1 MRRFI
6 EYTWIPLTRT
16 CFVLSLVET
25 GSVVPEKAFILR
37 WRKTWPFISKN
48 VNLPLP
54 KVAVCQFRLKL
65 IIYIRRQD
73 GYLGFFDSKR
83 RKDDRPTK
91 RIVKKKMAQITH
103 NRNQCSYPVAD
114 GIFNY
119 ASWSGLCSQGLC
131 RFLIFLLLILNQI
144 IAVTWL
150 KYCRYDVKL
159 YPINQSINQNVFWGR
174 SFPPIHIMLVSK

>member
-1 MRRFI
+1 MLCVKFGWNWFSCSG
-6 EYTWIPLTRT
+6 EGFYLT
-16 CFVLSLVET
+16 L
-25 GSVVPEKAFILR
+25 EKNMALHFQ
-37 WRKTWPFISKN
+37 KCE
-48 VNLPLP
+48 PLP
-54 KVAVCQFRLKL
+54 KVAVCQIRLKL
-65 IIYIRRQD
+65 VIYIRRQD
-73 GYLGFFDSKR
+73 GYLEFFDSKR
-83 RKDDRPTK
+83 RKDDRTTK

-131 RFLIFLLLILNQI
+131 RFLIFSLLILNQI

-159 YPINQSINQNVFWGR
+159 YPINQSINQNVLWGR